1 MNYIFEKNISE
12 ILFDEPIKKAVE
24 YMDCIFPYTVTIKH
38 TVPLTKIRLLSLLE
52 LEHETLPPIKI
63 NTKGEILDGRHRV
76 ATAII
81 RGKKTIKASFNSITY
96 CENFECS
103 KKLVLAT
110 HKSSNKEFLCK
121 DCYNTKCCKICKRW
135 SGHTICEECM

>member
-1 MNYIFEKNISE
+1 MSYIFEKNIYD
-12 ILFDEPIKKAVE
+12 IVFDEAIKKAIE
-24 YMDCIFPYTVTIKH
+24 NMDCIFPYTVTIKD

-52 LEHETLPPIKI
+52 LDHENLPPIRI

-76 ATAII
+76 ATAIM
-81 RGKKTIKASFNSITY
+81 RGKKTIKASFKSITY

-103 KKLVLAT
+103 KKLILST

-121 DCYNTKCCKICKRW
+121 DCFDTKCCKICKIW
-135 SGHTICEECM
+135 SGVTLCEKCK